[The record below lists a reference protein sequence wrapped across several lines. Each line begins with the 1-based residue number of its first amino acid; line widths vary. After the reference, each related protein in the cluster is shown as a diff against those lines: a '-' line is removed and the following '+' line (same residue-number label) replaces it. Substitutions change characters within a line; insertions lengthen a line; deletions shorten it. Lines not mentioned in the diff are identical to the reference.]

1 VENTKKFIK
10 LWSPPVIYAILIYWL
25 SSLERPFVID
35 LGVNN
40 FDKLIHL
47 VEYAIFGF
55 LLIRAIKGSG
65 NDLSIK
71 NALIITFIIGTFCG
85 FTDELHQS
93 VVPGRYA
100 TMADFI
106 FDSIG
111 TFTGAILFSITRKIG
126 AANGKDT
133 SVSRHIIR

>member
-1 VENTKKFIK
+1 MENTKKFIK
-10 LWSPPVIYAILIYWL
+10 FWSPPLVYAILIYWL

-35 LGVNN
+35 VSINH

-47 VEYAIFGF
+47 AEYAIFGF
-55 LLIRAIKGSG
+55 LLIRAVDSSG
-65 NDLSIK
+65 NGLSIRK
-71 NALIITFIIGTFCG
+71 AVIITFIIGTFCG
-85 FTDELHQS
+85 LTDELHQS

-100 TMADFI
+100 TVADFI

-111 TFTGAILFSITRKIG
+111 TFTGAVLFSISRKIG

-133 SVSRHIIR
+133 PLQGDVIQ